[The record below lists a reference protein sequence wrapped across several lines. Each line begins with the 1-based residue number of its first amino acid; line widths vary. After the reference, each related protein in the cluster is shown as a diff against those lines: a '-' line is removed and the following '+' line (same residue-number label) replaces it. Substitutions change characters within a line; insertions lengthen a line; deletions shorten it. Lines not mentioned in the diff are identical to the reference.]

1 MKENAKSGH
10 RALTSA
16 RNDRKLTPSEVVAF
30 RSAVYKHYGKNARDL
45 PWRRTEDPYRIL
57 VSEIMLQQTQVE
69 RVLQKYDSFLERFP
83 GFEMLAAASLRD
95 VLAAWQGLGYNRR
108 AMALQR
114 VAQRVIAEFGGILPD
129 SVEILKTLPGIG
141 GATAGALV
149 AFVFRKPSVFVET
162 NIRRVFIHF
171 FFREENRVADR
182 KILSLVE
189 QTLDRS
195 SVRTWYYA
203 LMDYGAMLKTAE
215 GNPNRRS
222 AHYHRQSAFSG
233 SDRQIRGLILR
244 GLIGEG
250 VLSEDALV
258 AAVGK
263 PPARVKAII
272 SQLVQEGFLT
282 RSGGLVR
289 ISS

>member
-1 MKENAKSGH
+1 MRLAY
-10 RALTSA
+10 A
-16 RNDRKLTPSEVVAF
+16 RQDRTLTPSAVKAF
-30 RSAVYKHYGKNARDL
+30 RRAVYKHYDKNARDL
-45 PWRRTEDPYRIL
+45 PWRRTDDPYRIL

-69 RVLQKYDSFLERFP
+69 RVLQKYDPFLERFP
-83 GFEMLAAASLRD
+83 GFEALAAASLRD

-114 VAQRVIAEFGGILPD
+114 TAQRVIAEFGGIPPD
-129 SVEILKTLPGIG
+129 SVETLKTLPGIG
-141 GATAGALV
+141 RATAGALA
-149 AFVFRKPSVFVET
+149 AFVFRKPSAFVET

-171 FFREENRVADR
+171 FFRGENRVAVR
-182 KILSLVE
+182 EILSLVE

-258 AAVGK
+258 TAVGK